1 MSNVQNKTEESKETK
16 KNEVVIKGRT
26 IISYFG
32 GSKHDKES
40 KYRLA
45 LEVTDGMDALRKL
58 YSKTCVSPLRPKWE
72 GDLTETVVNLKSN
85 FEIPLRGV
93 EAFQDINPDAEMSVK
108 VKVKETG
115 IYPVA
120 IVVSKNGKPIDP
132 FEGM

>member
-1 MSNVQNKTEESKETK
+1 MANVQTKTEKSNET
-16 KNEVVIKGRT
+16 KNEVVIKGKA
-26 IISYFG
+26 IIAYFG

-45 LEVTDGMDALRKL
+45 LEVSEGMDSLRKL
-58 YSKTCVSPLRPKWE
+58 YSGTCTSPLRPKWE
-72 GDLTETVVNLKSN
+72 NDIAEKVVNLKSN

-93 EAFQDINPDAEMSVK
+93 ETFSDINPDAEMTVK

-115 IYPVA
+115 IYPMA
-120 IVVSKNGKPIDP
+120 IVVSKNGKPVDP

>member
-1 MSNVQNKTEESKETK
+1 MANVQNETKESKET
-16 KNEVVIKGRT
+16 KNEVVIKGRAL
-26 IISYFG
+26 IAYFG

-45 LEVTDGMDALRKL
+45 LEVIDGMDALRKL
-58 YSKTCVSPLRPKWE
+58 YSGTCTSPLRPKWE
-72 GDLTETVVNLKSN
+72 GDLTENVVNLKSN
-85 FEIPLRGV
+85 FDIPVRGV
-93 EAFQDINPDAEMSVK
+93 ETFSDINPDAEMSVK

-120 IVVSKNGKPIDP
+120 IVVSKNGKPVDP

>member
-1 MSNVQNKTEESKETK
+1 MTNVQNETNQSKET
-16 KNEVVIKGRT
+16 KNEVVIKGKAL
-26 IISYFG
+26 IAYLG

-45 LEVTDGMDALRKL
+45 LEVSEGMDNLRKM
-58 YSKTCVSPLRPKWE
+58 YSSNCESPLRPKWE
-72 GDLTETVVNLKSN
+72 KDKAEKVVNLKSN
-85 FEIPLRGV
+85 FEIPVKGV
-93 EAFQDINPDAEMSVK
+93 ETFSSINPDAEMSVK

-115 IYPVA
+115 IYPMA